1 MIHRIF
7 LSSVQTEFLETRK
20 FLKQQILSNAFTRRF
35 FDIFV
40 FESDVPATDATT
52 KQVYLSELARSDI
65 YVGLIGDSY
74 GAEDSEGISPTE
86 REFDEATR
94 LGIRRLIFVKGKDD
108 SARSPKELAFL
119 RKISPDLIR
128 KRYTDDKDLLTE
140 LFSSLDKLLE
150 QERMYRD
157 LPFDKSPCFEA
168 KFSDLSEEKIMW
180 FLERAR
186 RSRSWNVKSNASPA
200 TILRKLHLYSEDGYL
215 LNPALLL
222 FGNDP
227 QKFFTTSVVK
237 CMHFHSTEKYKP
249 IPSYQ
254 VYYGNLFDMI
264 DSAVDFVM
272 SKIDRR
278 VGERTESPTA
288 PVTYEIPLPVV
299 MEAIVNAVSHRLYTS
314 NGSVQVMLF
323 SDRLEIANPGELI
336 PSFPV
341 EELSHDHE
349 SHPVNPHIAESFFLA
364 QYAENVGSGTTDM
377 IRICREA
384 GLRPP
389 VYQYEHGTFRTII
402 YRNTNR
408 LSDRLS
414 DQLSD
419 KLSDRLSDKLS
430 DRRIAILQK
439 MIGDPQISLTDLAQQ
454 TGISR
459 AAIIKNI
466 AWLKENGYLKR
477 EGNNRQ
483 GRWIVLSGNDTPDQ
497 EP

>member
-1 MIHRIF
+1 MRFLFLAISRSIRGLCKECFCQRFSAEKHSPRLSDAEGRILLPKFSVCEKGRPLDF
-7 LSSVQTEFLETRK
+7 LSSGVRCALILQQRPSVCETAR
-20 FLKQQILSNAFTRRF
+20 IRF
-35 FDIFV
+35 FEIWGLPV
-40 FESDVPATDATT
+40 
-52 KQVYLSELARSDI
+52 LAPPQKPKIHR
-65 YVGLIGDSY
+65 
-74 GAEDSEGISPTE
+74 A
-86 REFDEATR
+86 
-94 LGIRRLIFVKGKDD
+94 
-108 SARSPKELAFL
+108 ARSPKELAFL

-483 GRWIVLSGNDTPDQ
+483 GHWVVLSGNDTPEQ
-497 EP
+497 KP